1 MTDRK
6 KPPSQEILPP
16 ERSTAMTRT
25 ATPMPGGALDS
36 WTSGFVE
43 RIRAVAIRN
52 AADRHKATL
61 EYVNIDTQLHE
72 ALKRNL
78 IARADLQDIDNIVN
92 EHLRVS
98 ALNRTMARLRDQ
110 AALEAQVHAIE
121 MQARQAELAAKDI
134 QQKIWDAERE
144 YERRQQ
150 AATSL
155 EVQGQLTNKKAETDK
170 RRQGLLAE
178 RDIMIAQTINES
190 IIHTQ
195 ALIAQTTEEKTR
207 YEYLK
212 TFAVLRKI
220 SEPIPATSGT
230 ADSKIDELIEQ
241 YENQKEIALQAK
253 DLLAVGN
260 LEIVLSTARKIRDKK
275 VD

>member
-6 KPPSQEILPP
+6 KPLSQEILPP
-16 ERSTAMTRT
+16 ERSTAVTRA
-25 ATPMPGGALDS
+25 ATPMPSGPLDA

-170 RRQGLLAE
+170 MRQVLLAE

-220 SEPIPATSGT
+220 SEPIPATSGG
-230 ADSKIDELIEQ
+230 ADSRIDDLIEQ

-260 LEIVLSTARKIRDKK
+260 LEMVLSTARKIRDKK

>member
-6 KPPSQEILPP
+6 KPLSQEILPP
-16 ERSTAMTRT
+16 ERSTAVTRA

-61 EYVNIDTQLHE
+61 EYMNIDTQLHE

-170 RRQGLLAE
+170 RRQVLLAE

-220 SEPIPATSGT
+220 SEPTPATSGT

-241 YENQKEIALQAK
+241 YENQKEIALQAN
-253 DLLAVGN
+253 DLFAVGN